1 MKIKHNKKRNTAF
14 VYEALIREATIAI
27 IKQDDKRKNKV
38 FSIIKKHF
46 NSDTLLYKD
55 LECYRSLYEN
65 TVRTKEIASKILF
78 EVKTQK
84 RLIDPDGLFRQQTE
98 LIHDINK
105 ELTSETFNNFVP
117 SYRSLAT
124 IQQILSIKSSPKTK
138 VMLENEIIKNM
149 IIVEEKASEMPT
161 IDNLTYKN
169 FVSKFNEKYN
179 DKLLKEQKELLTHYV
194 ASFSDNSLQLKIFLN
209 NEIARLKEKI
219 KEAVDIPYIKED
231 EDMINKVKLISEK
244 LKSFSKQTINDSM
257 LFTVLAS
264 QSLIEEIY
272 NGNNN

>member
-219 KEAVDIPYIKED
+219 KTQE
-231 EDMINKVKLISEK
+231 
-244 LKSFSKQTINDSM
+244 
-257 LFTVLAS
+257 LA
-264 QSLIEEIY
+264 QEIVN

>member
-231 EDMINKVKLISEK
+231 EDMLNKVNLISEK
-244 LKSFSKQTINDSM
+244 LKSFSKETINDSM